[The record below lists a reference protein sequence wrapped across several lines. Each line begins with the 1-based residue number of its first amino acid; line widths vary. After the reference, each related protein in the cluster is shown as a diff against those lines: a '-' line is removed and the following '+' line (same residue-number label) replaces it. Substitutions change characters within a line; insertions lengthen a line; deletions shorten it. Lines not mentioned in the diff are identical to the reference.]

1 MKLSRFSTLVL
12 LALFFAYCTTKQT
25 EPSTTD
31 SQPELSAPA
40 KLTIKLAHVWAS
52 DTVLKTPE
60 SVLFDPNLG
69 VYYVAC
75 IGGLP
80 ADKKDND
87 GYIAKLDQKG
97 NVIKLKWITG
107 LHAPKGMG
115 LVGTQLYVTDIDR
128 VVVIDTKESRK
139 IKSLPVKGSI
149 FLNDITVSKDGKI
162 YVSDSY
168 GNSLYTF
175 DGDIPQLLLQDTA
188 MGSPNG
194 LWAEAGGLMCATF
207 GSGEV
212 FRYTFADKS
221 RSVLNKNIPGGDG
234 ILPYLSGYLVS
245 NWNGEI
251 YFLDSLNQQNL
262 ILDTKGTMNAADIEV
277 VTSQNL
283 VVVPTF
289 LANKVVAYSINSQPE

>member
-1 MKLSRFSTLVL
+1 M
-12 LALFFAYCTTKQT
+12 
-25 EPSTTD
+25 
-31 SQPELSAPA
+31 
-40 KLTIKLAHVWAS
+40 
-52 DTVLKTPE
+52 LKTPE

-80 ADKKDND
+80 AIKKDND

-107 LHAPKGMG
+107 LHGPKGMG

-128 VVVIDTKESRK
+128 VVVIDTKEGRK

-149 FLNDITVSKDGKI
+149 FLNDIAVSNDNKI
-162 YVSDSY
+162 YVSDSH

-175 DGDIPQLLLQDTA
+175 DGDIPQILYQDTT

-194 LWAEAGGLMCATF
+194 LYAVADGLMCATF
-207 GSGEV
+207 DSGEV
-212 FRYTFADKS
+212 FKYNFTDKS
-221 RSVLNKNIPGGDG
+221 RTILNKNIPGGDG
-234 ILPYLSGYLVS
+234 ILPYLNGYIVS

-262 ILDTKGTMNAADIEV
+262 ILDTKGVMNAADMEV
-277 VTSQNL
+277 VASQNL
-283 VVVPTF
+283 IVVPTF
-289 LANKVVAYSINSQPE
+289 LANKVVAYTINSQQE